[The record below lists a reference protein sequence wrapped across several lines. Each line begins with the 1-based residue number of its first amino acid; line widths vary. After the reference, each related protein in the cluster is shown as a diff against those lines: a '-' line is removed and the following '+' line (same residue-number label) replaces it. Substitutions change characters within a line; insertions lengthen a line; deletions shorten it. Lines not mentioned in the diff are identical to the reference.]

1 MAVSSLASRPGGAD
15 VLATSDI
22 FTSTDGVS
30 VPAVFVDEKD
40 GNQGYRVVSLLGRGA
55 FGRCYEVRVLGRS
68 EERNWACKII
78 EKSSIKGQKVI
89 ERVKY
94 EIRVMRRLPRHN
106 NVVGFHTIFEN
117 RERLHILMELCTSMT
132 LHDLLQKRKRLTEF
146 ESRYFIA
153 QLASGISALHSAQ
166 IIHRDIKHSNLLLD
180 SMNRIKIA
188 DFGLS
193 TIADSVSDRKMSFLG
208 TPNFLAPELVTR
220 DGGGHSFGVDVWA
233 TGILLYVM
241 LYGKPPFNTQRANS
255 NLQQLYGRIVD
266 QQIEFPPDPH
276 TSTSAKD
283 LINKL
288 CCKSEKY
295 RVKAS
300 EICHES
306 WFLIHADSSVPKFM
320 PAAIFD
326 RPIRNL
332 QEFKELAVADPG
344 FQSQRAL
351 PQQPIALPVHA
362 RGTTNSLNKP
372 NGVTALSKVLGHDTY
387 GERPNRRQPLEPI
400 PELNARTAPSSN
412 PLNGT
417 RNVAVST
424 LAHTRKLPDRAHA
437 EAEKEN
443 RHVAHQLDR
452 LRLVAR
458 APPALQQAP
467 RQSSHQN
474 SHQNSHGYALRSRAD
489 RPSSVAARVGDNID
503 GYCESRPA
511 QRTCDSE
518 ATCLPPARPP
528 TTVAP
533 MQCQVRAE
541 FGTVTKLSEEY
552 IPSILKW
559 KDRLQQFCQQ
569 TEKYL
574 QRSAASLEAELN
586 RATRINGRAAQRDDY
601 PRVGMYV
608 LSWLILTKYG
618 LGFQLSDGT
627 VGTLFNDNT
636 SLLNVNDSGD
646 YVYVRPYLDR
656 SSIGRFSKD
665 SFPAQLD
672 KKRNVLR
679 SFGRKMNEKLHAT
692 VDYDIC
698 PEATGS
704 DLVKCLLQA
713 LSTSV
718 GLVFLLT
725 GNVLQF
731 NMADRSKLFLY
742 EDTHIFYKDE
752 RGNKWHFDLGQG
764 PAMLVC
770 DSTIAI
776 ERFLS
781 CLEHAQ
787 KVLANWNLPVRQ

>member
-1 MAVSSLASRPGGAD
+1 
-15 VLATSDI
+15 
-22 FTSTDGVS
+22 
-30 VPAVFVDEKD
+30 
-40 GNQGYRVVSLLGRGA
+40 
-55 FGRCYEVRVLGRS
+55 
-68 EERNWACKII
+68 
-78 EKSSIKGQKVI
+78 
-89 ERVKY
+89 
-94 EIRVMRRLPRHN
+94 
-106 NVVGFHTIFEN
+106 
-117 RERLHILMELCTSMT
+117 
-132 LHDLLQKRKRLTEF
+132 
-146 ESRYFIA
+146 
-153 QLASGISALHSAQ
+153 
-166 IIHRDIKHSNLLLD
+166 
-180 SMNRIKIA
+180 
-188 DFGLS
+188 
-193 TIADSVSDRKMSFLG
+193 MSFLG

-220 DGGGHSFGVDVWA
+220 NGEGHSFGVDVWA

-241 LYGKPPFNTQRANS
+241 LYGKPPFNSQRATS

-332 QEFKELAVADPG
+332 QEFKELAAADPSS
-344 FQSQRAL
+344 QSQRVQL
-351 PQQPIALPVHA
+351 QPATALPVNA
-362 RGTTNSLNKP
+362 RGTASLLDKP
-372 NGVTALSKVLGHDTY
+372 NGSATLSKALGRDTY
-387 GERPNRRQPLEPI
+387 GERLGRRQPLEPI
-400 PELNARTAPSSN
+400 PELTNRAAPTSN
-412 PLNGT
+412 PLSAPRHVAASALGNA
-417 RNVAVST
+417 RN
-424 LAHTRKLPDRAHA
+424 LPARVHV
-437 EAEKEN
+437 ESEKEN
-443 RHVAHQLDR
+443 RHVVHQLDR
-452 LRLVAR
+452 LKLGAH
-458 APPALQQAP
+458 PPLASH
-467 RQSSHQN
+467 QSSYQT
-474 SHQNSHGYALRSRAD
+474 SHGYALRSRASK
-489 RPSSVAARVGDNID
+489 PSSDVAKVNGSANGN
-503 GYCESRPA
+503 GNGNGESKPA
-511 QRTCDSE
+511 YRTRDSE
-518 ATCLPPARPP
+518 AACLPPLGRPP
-528 TTVAP
+528 ATVTPRLVAP
-533 MQCQVRAE
+533 VQCQVRAE

-559 KDRLQQFCQQ
+559 KDRLRQFCQQ

-586 RATRINGRAAQRDDY
+586 RAARLNARAGQRADY

-679 SFGRKMNEKLHAT
+679 SFGKKMSEKLHAT

-698 PEATGS
+698 PETTGT

-752 RGNKWHFDLGQG
+752 RGNKWHFDLSQG

-770 DSTIAI
+770 DSTIDI

>member
-1 MAVSSLASRPGGAD
+1 MAVSALASRPGSTD
-15 VLATSDI
+15 VFAASDI
-22 FTSTDGVS
+22 FTSADGVS

-40 GNQGYRVVSLLGRGA
+40 GNQGYRVVSMLGRGA
-55 FGRCYEVRVLGRS
+55 FGRCYEVQVVGRN

-78 EKSSIKGQKVI
+78 EKSSIKGHKVI

-94 EIRVMRRLPRHN
+94 EIRVMRRLPRHS

-117 RERLHILMELCTSMT
+117 KERLHILMELCTSMT
-132 LHDLLQKRKRLTEF
+132 LHDLLLKRKRLTEF

-193 TIADSVSDRKMSFLG
+193 TIADSAADRKMSFLG

-220 DGGGHSFGVDVWA
+220 NGEGHSFGVDVWA

-241 LYGKPPFNTQRANS
+241 LYGKPPFNNLRATN
-255 NLQQLYGRIVD
+255 NLQQLYGRIVE
-266 QQIEFPPDPH
+266 QQIEFPLDPH

-288 CCKSEKY
+288 CCKSEMY

-300 EICHES
+300 EVCYES

-332 QEFKELAVADPG
+332 QEFKELAAACPNSQD
-344 FQSQRAL
+344 QRAL
-351 PQQPIALPVHA
+351 QQQPAPMLNGARAAASALD
-362 RGTTNSLNKP
+362 KP
-372 NGVTALSKVLGHDTY
+372 NGATVLSKAPGRDLY
-387 GERPNRRQPLEPI
+387 GERSGRRQPLEPI
-400 PELNARTAPSSN
+400 PELTNRMAPNNALGGLR
-412 PLNGT
+412 NGG
-417 RNVAVST
+417 ADA
-424 LAHTRKLPDRAHA
+424 LAYARKPVVRAHA
-437 EAEKEN
+437 ETEKEN
-443 RHVAHQLDR
+443 HRVVHQLDR
-452 LRLVAR
+452 LKLA
-458 APPALQQAP
+458 AQPQQPPAQPAP
-467 RQSSHQN
+467 YQSL
-474 SHQNSHGYALRSRAD
+474 HQNSHGYSLRSRSSK
-489 RPSSVAARVGDNID
+489 PSDLGKANGDS
-503 GYCESRPA
+503 GLTH
-511 QRTCDSE
+511 RTRDPEPVS
-518 ATCLPPARPP
+518 LPPPVRPP
-528 TTVAP
+528 TVVSP
-533 MQCQVRAE
+533 NRVSSEQCQVRAE

-559 KDRLQQFCQQ
+559 KGRLRQFCKQ
-569 TEKYL
+569 TEMYL
-574 QRSAASLEAELN
+574 QRSSSSLEAELD
-586 RATRINGRAAQRDDY
+586 RAARVGGRALQRADY

-656 SSIGRFSKD
+656 SSIGRFSRDK
-665 SFPAQLD
+665 FPAQLD

-679 SFGRKMNEKLHAT
+679 SFGKKMSEKLHAT

-698 PEATGS
+698 PEATGP

-752 RGNKWHFDLGQG
+752 RGNKWHFDLSQG
-764 PAMLVC
+764 PAMLVR

-787 KVLANWNLPVRQ
+787 KVLANWNLPVRK

>member
-1 MAVSSLASRPGGAD
+1 MMAVSTLASRPESAGIFA
-15 VLATSDI
+15 ASDI

-55 FGRCYEVRVLGRS
+55 FGRCYEVQVLGRV
-68 EERNWACKII
+68 EEGNWACKII
-78 EKSSIKGQKVI
+78 DKSSIKGQKVI

-117 RERLHILMELCTSMT
+117 KERLHILMELCTSMT
-132 LHDLLQKRKRLTEF
+132 LHDLLLKRKRLTEF

-220 DGGGHSFGVDVWA
+220 NGEGHSFGVDVWA

-241 LYGKPPFNTQRANS
+241 LYGKPPFNSQRAS
-255 NLQQLYGRIVD
+255 SSLQQLYGRIVD

-288 CCKSEKY
+288 CCKSERY

-300 EICHES
+300 EVCHEG

-332 QEFKELAVADPG
+332 QEYKELAVAHLKTQG
-344 FQSQRAL
+344 QRA
-351 PQQPIALPVHA
+351 QQPATLLSSARVAAGALD
-362 RGTTNSLNKP
+362 KP
-372 NGVTALSKVLGHDTY
+372 NGAAVLSKVPGRDMY
-387 GERPNRRQPLEPI
+387 GDRSSRRQPLEPI
-400 PELNARTAPSSN
+400 PELTNRVAPNNSQGGAR
-412 PLNGT
+412 NGGT
-417 RNVAVST
+417 DMMPYS
-424 LAHTRKLPDRAHA
+424 RKPPARAHA
-437 EAEKEN
+437 ESEKEN
-443 RHVAHQLDR
+443 HHVAHQLDR
-452 LRLVAR
+452 LKLGAQLQ
-458 APPALQQAP
+458 PPTSQP
-467 RQSSHQN
+467 VSHQSSH
-474 SHQNSHGYALRSRAD
+474 HNSHGYALRSRASK
-489 RPSSVAARVGDNID
+489 PTEAVNGNGD
-503 GYCESRPA
+503 SRMTRRTRDVEPA
-511 QRTCDSE
+511 N
-518 ATCLPPARPP
+518 LPPPVKSPA
-528 TTVAP
+528 TVSPNRMASV
-533 MQCQVRAE
+533 QCQVRAE

-559 KDRLQQFCQQ
+559 KDRLRRFCQQ
-569 TEKYL
+569 TEMYL
-574 QRSAASLEAELN
+574 QRSSASLEAELD
-586 RATRINGRAAQRDDY
+586 RAAKANGRAVQQSDY

-679 SFGRKMNEKLHAT
+679 SFGKKMSEKLHAN

-698 PEATGS
+698 PDTSGS

-752 RGNKWHFDLGQG
+752 RGNKWHFDLSQG
-764 PAMLVC
+764 PAMLVR

-787 KVLANWNLPVRQ
+787 KVLANWNLPVRK

>member
-1 MAVSSLASRPGGAD
+1 
-15 VLATSDI
+15 
-22 FTSTDGVS
+22 
-30 VPAVFVDEKD
+30 
-40 GNQGYRVVSLLGRGA
+40 GA
-55 FGRCYEVRVLGRS
+55 FGRCYEVQVLGRA
-68 EERNWACKII
+68 EEGNWACKII
-78 EKSSIKGQKVI
+78 DKSSIKGQKVI

-132 LHDLLQKRKRLTEF
+132 LHDLLLKRKRLTEF

-193 TIADSVSDRKMSFLG
+193 TIADSASDRKMSFLG

-220 DGGGHSFGVDVWA
+220 NGEGHSFGVDVWA

-241 LYGKPPFNTQRANS
+241 LYGKPPFNNQRATS

-288 CCKSEKY
+288 CCKSERH

-300 EICHES
+300 EVCHES
-306 WFLIHADSSVPKFM
+306 WFLIHADSSVLKFM

-332 QEFKELAVADPG
+332 QEFKELAAAYPNS
-344 FQSQRAL
+344 QSHRA
-351 PQQPIALPVHA
+351 QQPGQPAAVISSARIATSALD
-362 RGTTNSLNKP
+362 KP
-372 NGVTALSKVLGHDTY
+372 NGNAVLSKVPGRDMY
-387 GERPNRRQPLEPI
+387 GERFGRRQPLEPI
-400 PELNARTAPSSN
+400 PELTNRVVPNNSLGGLRNGGADALIHARKPPA
-412 PLNGT
+412 
-417 RNVAVST
+417 
-424 LAHTRKLPDRAHA
+424 RAQA
-437 EAEKEN
+437 ESEKEN
-443 RHVAHQLDR
+443 HHVANQLDR
-452 LRLVAR
+452 LKLGAQHRL
-458 APPALQQAP
+458 PTSQPALH
-467 RQSSHQN
+467 QS
-474 SHQNSHGYALRSRAD
+474 SHQNSHGYALRSRASK
-489 RPSSVAARVGDNID
+489 PGDIVKVNGD
-503 GYCESRPA
+503 SRSMR
-511 QRTCDSE
+511 RTRDVEPVSM
-518 ATCLPPARPP
+518 PQPIKSP
-528 TTVAP
+528 TTVSPGHMASV
-533 MQCQVRAE
+533 QCQVRAE

-559 KDRLQQFCQQ
+559 KDRLRRFCQQ
-569 TEKYL
+569 TDVYL
-574 QRSAASLEAELN
+574 QRSSASLEAELD
-586 RATRINGRAAQRDDY
+586 RAARANGRAVQRSDY

-679 SFGRKMNEKLHAT
+679 SFGKKMSEKLHAN

-698 PEATGS
+698 PETTGS
-704 DLVKCLLQA
+704 DIV
-713 LSTSV
+713 
-718 GLVFLLT
+718 
-725 GNVLQF
+725 
-731 NMADRSKLFLY
+731 
-742 EDTHIFYKDE
+742 
-752 RGNKWHFDLGQG
+752 
-764 PAMLVC
+764 
-770 DSTIAI
+770 
-776 ERFLS
+776 
-781 CLEHAQ
+781 
-787 KVLANWNLPVRQ
+787 